1 MHSVNSPLVK
11 LNTENVAYVKSVI
24 DQYDTIY
31 LLQSLI
37 K

>member
-24 DQYDTIY
+24 DQ
-31 LLQSLI
+31 
-37 K
+37 